1 MTESIASKT
10 LEKVLDFVSKN
21 EDYHYSRL
29 TCGEKPMDDL
39 MNTSAA
45 FAFQKVRYFIT
56 DLLEQQDKTT
66 V

>member
-1 MTESIASKT
+1 MSEE

-21 EDYHYSRL
+21 EDYYYSRL
-29 TCGEKPMDDL
+29 TSGEKPKDDL

-45 FAFQKVRYFIT
+45 VAFQKVRYFIT
-56 DLLEQQDKTT
+56 YLLEQQDKTT

>member
-1 MTESIASKT
+1 MTESNESRAI
-10 LEKVLDFVSKN
+10 ERVLDFVSKN

-29 TCGEKPMDDL
+29 TCGEEPMDDL

-45 FAFQKVRYFIT
+45 VAFQKVRYFIT

>member
-1 MTESIASKT
+1 MTESNESRAI
-10 LEKVLDFVSKN
+10 ERVLDFVSKN

-45 FAFQKVRYFIT
+45 VAFQKVKYFIT

>member
-1 MTESIASKT
+1 MTESNESRVI
-10 LEKVLDFVSKN
+10 ERVLDFVSKN

-29 TCGEKPMDDL
+29 TCGEKPMNDL

-45 FAFQKVRYFIT
+45 VAFHKVRYFIT